1 MALPIFFRMIEEI
14 LDEHTEPYQIKV
26 RAKHGNMKTR
36 LVGGGGN
43 KHTGGGKGH
52 TKPSPQRGMSAP
64 PIGEN
69 EEIEEMST
77 MAGGH
82 VEIGAGKKD
91 KPSKRDTLI
100 REDDLI
106 EKITDYILNK
116 AEI

>member
-14 LDEHTEPYQIKV
+14 LDEHTEPFQIKV
-26 RAKHGNMKTR
+26 RTRHGKMKTR

-52 TKPSPQRGMSAP
+52 TRPSPQRGMSAP

-69 EEIEEMST
+69 EEIEETST
-77 MAGGH
+77 MGGGH
-82 VEIGAGKKD
+82 VEIGAGKKN

-116 AEI
+116 ADI